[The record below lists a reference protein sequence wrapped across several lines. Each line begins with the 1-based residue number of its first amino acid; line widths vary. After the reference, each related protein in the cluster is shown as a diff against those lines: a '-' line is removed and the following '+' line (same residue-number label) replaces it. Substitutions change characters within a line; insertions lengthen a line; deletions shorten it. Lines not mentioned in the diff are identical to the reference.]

1 MVFASIREH
10 AEHCDFFGSTSRN
23 KRFAL
28 RACEQRKK
36 FREHEQ
42 ASTRLNF
49 ASKSS
54 KGKILRAVKN
64 FNGPFITP
72 GVVW

>member
-10 AEHCDFFGSTSRN
+10 AEHCDFFASTSRN
-23 KRFAL
+23 KNFFASL
-28 RACEQRKK
+28 QATQK
-36 FREHEQ
+36 FGEHEQ
-42 ASTRLNF
+42 ASARLNF

-72 GVVW
+72 S